1 MKKILLLILF
11 FVIALFGISFAV
23 LNAGDVQLNY
33 YFGQFQAPLSLVIV
47 ISLACGAVLGILASL
62 TMIIQLKH
70 EQTKLKKTI
79 SLTEKE
85 VENLRSLPI
94 KDKH

>member
-1 MKKILLLILF
+1 MKKIFLLILF
-11 FVIALFGISFAV
+11 FVIAVFGISFAV

-62 TMIIQLKH
+62 AAIIQLKH

-94 KDKH
+94 QDKH